1 MKKKYV
7 SLPVILLAGAV
18 IGAAPAWSA
27 QQKQTTD
34 QDTPPGTG
42 RMGSGAKGA
51 GQSEAGT
58 SSAGQSESRMKS
70 GDQSGGQ
77 ATGRSGMGG
86 RAQMGGQGNVKQV
99 QEALKDKGFDPG
111 PVDGIM
117 GPKTQEALRSFQ
129 QSKNLKATGR
139 VDAQTRK
146 ELGVEQ
152 GAASTGSS
160 SRSGSTGASDLGTG
174 SSKPSDTGTTGGRS
188 GTSGS
193 GATGSGSRSGT
204 GSGATG
210 SGSTGSGAGSSTGS
224 GGSSSAPSGG
234 AR

>member
-1 MKKKYV
+1 
-7 SLPVILLAGAV
+7 
-18 IGAAPAWSA
+18 
-27 QQKQTTD
+27 
-34 QDTPPGTG
+34 
-42 RMGSGAKGA
+42 
-51 GQSEAGT
+51 
-58 SSAGQSESRMKS
+58 
-70 GDQSGGQ
+70 
-77 ATGRSGMGG
+77 
-86 RAQMGGQGNVKQV
+86 MGGQGNVKQV

>member
-1 MKKKYV
+1 
-7 SLPVILLAGAV
+7 
-18 IGAAPAWSA
+18 
-27 QQKQTTD
+27 
-34 QDTPPGTG
+34 
-42 RMGSGAKGA
+42 
-51 GQSEAGT
+51 
-58 SSAGQSESRMKS
+58 
-70 GDQSGGQ
+70 
-77 ATGRSGMGG
+77 
-86 RAQMGGQGNVKQV
+86 MGGQGNVKQV

-152 GAASTGSS
+152 GAASTGAG
-160 SRSGSTGASDLGTG
+160 SRPSGASDTGAST
-174 SSKPSDTGTTGGRS
+174 KPSEDPETARGSTKSKDTGTPGSTGGRS

-193 GATGSGSRSGT
+193 G
-204 GSGATG
+204 
-210 SGSTGSGAGSSTGS
+210 GAGSPS
-224 GGSSSAPSGG
+224 GGPSGG